1 MTATK
6 VLIFI
11 LAMFVAVESAADGS
25 LKIGGSMVQ
34 STDSLNI
41 TSAIK
46 QKWEHDK
53 WQYDL
58 DSTFNYQKSGG
69 SETTNKYY
77 NSAKVNYAWTPKGY
91 TFALAS
97 IDHNKFRIDKKRHIG
112 GIGYGYKLLR
122 TKRFKASNE
131 FSIATL
137 KTDELSE
144 AIWRNSLWFQFKVSP
159 SVLITNKYL
168 VEDGNYSRNQTSV
181 EYKFENGITVGA
193 GNLYTEDTNMQDN
206 ISTFNIGYSW

>member
-1 MTATK
+1 MKATK

-11 LAMFVAVESAADGS
+11 LAMFVAVESAAEGS

-77 NSAKVNYAWTPKGY
+77 NSAKINYAWSPKGY
-91 TFALAS
+91 TFVLAS
-97 IDHNKFRIDKKRHIG
+97 LDHNKFRADKKRYIG
-112 GIGYGYKLLR
+112 GAGYGYKLLR

-137 KTDELSE
+137 QTDVVSE
-144 AIWRNSLWFQFKVSP
+144 AIWRNSLWFQFTMSP
-159 SVLITNKYL
+159 NVLVTNKYL
-168 VEDGNYSRNQTSV
+168 VEDGNYTRNQTSV

-193 GNLYTEDTNMQDN
+193 GNLYTKDVTLQDN